1 MQRNAR
7 GPQLAVLALAV
18 LFLALGAVQGNR
30 LGHMRDVERFYR
42 WVVTASTFSMFGET
56 LEGEKAAGTEPLD
69 DELFAEIEALAEQAL
84 PDDIGVEEEDRNTL
98 GEPRPKLVRAVRQG
112 RDEEVYA
119 LLTGAQAKPLLAKF
133 DEHLSAN
140 KLISVGTQF
149 TASDMYGGDGQSE
162 GVGLTSLFFGFRKL
176 AANFLWLNVDTAWH
190 AGQMHRMVPIMRTTV
205 TLDPNFIDA
214 YLLGSWHLAYNL
226 TAKLPETPEA
236 LKEYHEKYQRRLGVK
251 EVWYYV
257 AADFLKDGIRKNPR
271 EYKLYFDLGYA
282 VYETKLNDHANAV
295 RYLKEARRYK
305 HDQWVPRMLYY
316 SMWKNGQYDEA
327 LAGWQEYAQQFPT
340 SVQAQRF
347 IPINMAYLAEA
358 KSDQAAECAEAA
370 RIASAT
376 FTVQASERE
385 AAGDAAGAADLR
397 AQAME
402 ADRVVAEMDTLSAQ
416 ELQSAK
422 TIYEGMSGDSIAAYR
437 LQRRIA
443 LDLAREGRASEAVAY
458 LDVARNQYLESFD
471 EISDLI
477 IDLKLDAGL
486 PLAVTEKYA
495 IERRREA
502 AAFAR
507 PDAPKP
513 KRFVECAYT
522 LPEKSIDAL
531 AGTGDAN

>member
-1 MQRNAR
+1 MAANKR
-7 GPQLAVLALAV
+7 GAQLAVLAATV
-18 LFLALGAVQGNR
+18 LFLALGAMQGNR
-30 LGHMRDVERFYR
+30 LSHILDSERFYR
-42 WVVTASTFSMFGET
+42 WAVTASTFSMFGET

-69 DELFAEIEALAEQAL
+69 DELFAEIEALAEEHL
-84 PDDIGVEEEDRNTL
+84 PNDIAVEDADRNAL

-112 RDEEVYA
+112 RDKEVYA
-119 LLTGAQAKPLLAKF
+119 LLTSPQARPLLVKF
-133 DEHLSAN
+133 ESYLRDN
-140 KLISVGTQF
+140 QLISVGTQF
-149 TASDMYGGDGQSE
+149 TAKDMYGGDGQTES
-162 GVGLTSLFFGFRKL
+162 VGLTSLFFGFRKL

-214 YLLGSWHLAYNL
+214 YLLGAWHLAYNL

-236 LKEYHEKYQRRLGVK
+236 LKEFNPKYQRRLGVK

-282 VYETKLNDHANAV
+282 IYETKLNDHANAV

-316 SMWKNGQYDEA
+316 SMWRNGQYDEA
-327 LAGWQEYAQQFPT
+327 IAGWQDYAQKFPG
-340 SVQAQRF
+340 SVQSQRF
-347 IPINMAYLAEA
+347 IPINRGYLAEA
-358 KSDQAAECAEAA
+358 KADQAAECAQAA
-370 RIASAT
+370 RMASAD
-376 FTVQASERE
+376 FTEQAAARE
-385 AAGDAAGAADLR
+385 AAGDANGAADLR
-397 AQAME
+397 AKAVE
-402 ADRVVAEMDTLSAQ
+402 ADRVVSEMDALSKQ
-416 ELQSAK
+416 ELQAAK
-422 TIYEGMSGDSIAAYR
+422 DIYEGMGSDSVAQYR
-437 LQRRIA
+437 LQRRTA

-477 IDLKLDAGL
+477 IDLKLEAKL

-495 IERRREA
+495 LERRREA

-507 PDAPKP
+507 PDDAKP
-513 KRFVECAYT
+513 KRFVECAYA

-531 AGTGDAN
+531 AGTAGAN

>member
-7 GPQLAVLALAV
+7 GAQLAVLAVAV
-18 LFLALGAVQGNR
+18 LFLALGAVQGDR

-42 WVVTASTFSMFGET
+42 WVVTAATFSTFGET

-84 PDDIGVEEEDRNTL
+84 PADIAIEDADRNDL
-98 GEPRPKLVRAVRQG
+98 GEARPKLMRAVRQG
-112 RDEEVYA
+112 RDHEVYA
-119 LLTGAQAKPLLAKF
+119 LLAGAQAKPLLDKF
-133 DEHLSAN
+133 DGHLREN

-149 TASDMYGGDGQSE
+149 TANEMYNESAQ

-190 AGQMHRMVPIMRTTV
+190 SGQMHRMVPIMRTTV

-236 LKEYHEKYQRRLGVK
+236 LKEYSEKYKRRLGVK

-282 VYETKLNDHANAV
+282 IYETKLNDHANAV

-316 SMWKNGQYDEA
+316 SMWHNGQYDEA
-327 LAGWQEYAQQFPT
+327 LEGWKDYAVQFPNST
-340 SVQAQRF
+340 QARRF

-358 KSDQAAECAEAA
+358 KSDQALECAEAA
-370 RIASAT
+370 RIASAA
-376 FTVQASERE
+376 FTTQATERE
-385 AAGDAAGAADLR
+385 GQGDAAGAADLR
-397 AQAME
+397 AKAAE
-402 ADRVVAEMDTLSAQ
+402 ADRVVAEMDALSAS

-422 TIYEGMSGDSIAAYR
+422 AIYSGMGDDSIAQYR
-437 LQRRIA
+437 LQRRVA
-443 LDLAREGRASEAVAY
+443 LDLAREGRAAEAVAY
-458 LDVARNQYLESFD
+458 LDVARNQYLDSFD

-477 IDLKLDAGL
+477 IDIKLEAKL

-495 IERRREA
+495 LERRREA

-513 KRFVECAYT
+513 KRFVECAYS

-531 AGTGDAN
+531 AGSGDAN

>member
-1 MQRNAR
+1 MKRDAR
-7 GPQLAVLALAV
+7 GAQLAVLAVAV

-42 WVVTASTFSMFGET
+42 WVVTASTFSTFGET

-84 PDDIGVEEEDRNTL
+84 PADITVEEADRNAL

-112 RDEEVYA
+112 RDKDVYA
-119 LLTGAQAKPLLAKF
+119 LLSGAQARPLLDKF
-133 DEHLSAN
+133 DGHLREN

-149 TASDMYGGDGQSE
+149 TATEMYGGEAPTQ

-214 YLLGSWHLAYNL
+214 YLLGAWHLAYNL

-236 LKEYHEKYQRRLGVK
+236 LKEYNEKYKRRLGVK

-316 SMWKNGQYDEA
+316 SMWHNGQYDEA
-327 LAGWQEYAQQFPT
+327 LEGWTEYAQQFPN
-340 SVQAQRF
+340 SVQARRF
-347 IPINMAYLAEA
+347 IPINTAYLAEA
-358 KSDQAAECAEAA
+358 KSDQALECAEAA
-370 RIASAT
+370 RIASAA
-376 FTVQASERE
+376 FTTQAAERD
-385 AAGDAAGAADLR
+385 AQGDAAGAADLR
-397 AQAME
+397 AKAAE
-402 ADRVVAEMDTLSAQ
+402 ADRVVADMDAMSTR
-416 ELQSAK
+416 ELASAK
-422 TIYEGMSGDSIAAYR
+422 TIYEGMGGDSVAQYR
-437 LQRRIA
+437 LRRRIA
-443 LDLAREGRASEAVAY
+443 LDLAHEGRAAEAVGY
-458 LDVARNQYLESFD
+458 LDVARNQYLDSFD
-471 EISDLI
+471 EISDLM
-477 IDLKLDAGL
+477 IDIKLDADQ
-486 PLAVTEKYA
+486 PLTVSEKLA
-495 IERRREA
+495 LERRREA

-507 PDAPKP
+507 PDASKP
-513 KRFVECAYT
+513 KRFVECAYS
-522 LPEKSIDAL
+522 LPEKPIDAL
-531 AGTGDAN
+531 AGSGDVN